1 MSHRD
6 SEAKPSEGTGIYIHI
21 PYCRR
26 RCSYCDFAI
35 VPIGNQL
42 KSEKSLSGFQKMDKS
57 YRNAI
62 TSEIDLLNQSL
73 KGEPTCLSSIYLGG
87 GTPSLAP
94 LDTIQQIFD
103 HILTQDGPF
112 YLHDEAEVTIEMD
125 PGTFTKEHLLSLK
138 QIGIN
143 RISLGV
149 QSFDDS
155 ILEGIGRVH
164 RNNDIVEALTHI
176 QDVFG
181 DTGANYSLD
190 LISGLPGLTLDRWEE
205 TLKSALAL
213 KPAPNHL
220 SIYDLQIE
228 EGTTFGKW
236 YADYDQDNEEDADA
250 DNSRFESTKDMT
262 KGDMAVGSN
271 HLPLPSAANGA
282 DMYKRASEF
291 MREKGFEH
299 YEISSYARIKDFKN
313 SGLDNKPSLES
324 HRSKH
329 NQIYWKVQS
338 TWFAVGLSAT
348 SSVNGKRFAR
358 PRTMADYI
366 QWVESQ
372 HQNGLEGNESP
383 GFDWM
388 PAQGTTYQEDK
399 DDIILD
405 TIMTRLRTVEGLDLN
420 WIASEEN
427 GNKLLECVMRGSELG
442 LELGLAE
449 IVPGHLANSDDKGTL
464 RLTDPE
470 GFLFSNN
477 VISSIFAELPFLH

>member
-6 SEAKPSEGTGIYIHI
+6 SETNPSEGTGIYIHI

-35 VPIGNQL
+35 VPIGNQS
-42 KSEKSLSGFQKMDKS
+42 KSEKWLSGFQKMDES
-57 YRNAI
+57 YRKAI

-94 LDTIQQIFD
+94 LDTIQEIFD
-103 HILTQDGPF
+103 HIFSQDGSF

-164 RNNDIVEALTHI
+164 RNKDIVEALKHI

-181 DTGANYSLD
+181 DTGANYSMD

-236 YADYDQDNEEDADA
+236 YADYDQDEEADADADA

-262 KGDMAVGSN
+262 KADLALGTN
-271 HLPLPSAANGA
+271 HLPLPFAADCA
-282 DMYKRASEF
+282 DMYKRGSEF
-291 MREKGFEH
+291 MREMGFEH

-372 HQNGLEGNESP
+372 HQNGLEGNKSP
-383 GFDWM
+383 EFDWM
-388 PAQGTTYQEDK
+388 PAQGTINQEDK

-405 TIMTRLRTVEGLDLN
+405 TIMTRLRTIEGLDLN
-420 WIASEEN
+420 WIASKDN
-427 GNKLLECVMRGSELG
+427 GNELLECVMRGSELG

-449 IVPGHLANSDDKGTL
+449 IVPGHLANSVDRGFL
-464 RLTDPE
+464 RLTDPQ

-477 VISSIFAELPFLH
+477 VISSIFAELP